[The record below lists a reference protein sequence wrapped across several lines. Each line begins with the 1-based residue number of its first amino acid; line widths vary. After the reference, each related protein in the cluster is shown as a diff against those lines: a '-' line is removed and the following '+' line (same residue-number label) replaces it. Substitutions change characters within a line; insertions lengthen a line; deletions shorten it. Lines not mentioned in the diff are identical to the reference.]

1 MNFLDK
7 YKNSDI
13 SIYSKA
19 VRILVEKSKSD
30 INYGGPLGHLFSTNS
45 SIFGRWSTEF
55 HPDQELVFEA
65 YLTASNLDW
74 HWDYSGEAL
83 NILLHERFDFI
94 YKIIDQIYMKEKWP
108 DSHTNMPELHF
119 LWERQNY
126 IEDIENYAKY
136 LYHKDVH
143 AYRYGDSVFSK
154 LFTNGNNSD
163 GHIHRKKEF
172 CRNVIKKNAS
182 DIPFACFVFNVLQH
196 LDIDFRR
203 ELIAV
208 FLHENNSFEDF
219 QMLDYELTTRSWSGS
234 RVPILDREKNFLES
248 LLPLF
253 NSIKFLKHKLYVEKQ
268 IENKEKL
275 IEYEKKRDYL
285 ESR

>member
-1 MNFLDK
+1 M
-7 YKNSDI
+7 
-13 SIYSKA
+13 
-19 VRILVEKSKSD
+19 
-30 INYGGPLGHLFSTNS
+30 
-45 SIFGRWSTEF
+45 
-55 HPDQELVFEA
+55 
-65 YLTASNLDW
+65 
-74 HWDYSGEAL
+74 
-83 NILLHERFDFI
+83 
-94 YKIIDQIYMKEKWP
+94 
-108 DSHTNMPELHF
+108 
-119 LWERQNY
+119 
-126 IEDIENYAKY
+126 
-136 LYHKDVH
+136 
-143 AYRYGDSVFSK
+143 
-154 LFTNGNNSD
+154 
-163 GHIHRKKEF
+163 
-172 CRNVIKKNAS
+172 IKKNAS